1 MSIETSVSRSTDKG
15 ITLSG
20 YALSELMRR
29 ASFAECVFL
38 LLTGR
43 KPTPA
48 QAKMIDA
55 ILVSCADHGINAP
68 SAHVARASASCGVPL
83 ATAVA
88 AGIASIGTHHGGAGE
103 ACARLL
109 QEGVMSGSSDPSI
122 MAEKILDGVFGSGTM
137 SASGMVVPAERNL
150 PGYGHRVYKDEDPR
164 AACLLAIARELGLS
178 GKHSTLAK
186 VLEERLEARKGKRLV
201 LNVDGAQAAI
211 LSDMG
216 LPWNRIQ
223 PFFIIGRSLG
233 LCAQALE
240 ELEGEKPLAYVKSA
254 SVAENYIG
262 PKDREWGTE

>member
-1 MSIETSVSRSTDKG
+1 MTIETSISRSTDEG
-15 ITLSG
+15 LTLSG
-20 YALSELMRR
+20 YALTDLMRH

-38 LLTGR
+38 LLAGR
-43 KPTPA
+43 RPTPA
-48 QAKMIDA
+48 QAKMTDA

-88 AGIASIGTHHGGAGE
+88 AGIASIGTNHGGAGE

-109 QEGVMSGSSDPSI
+109 QDGVLSGSSDPAV
-122 MAEKILDGVFGSGTM
+122 MAEKILSDVLGPGAAR
-137 SASGMVVPAERNL
+137 ASGAASAGRNL

-164 AACLLAIARELGLS
+164 ATCLLSMASELGLS
-178 GKHSTLAK
+178 GKHSALAR
-186 VLEERLEARKGKRLV
+186 VLEARLETRKGKRLV
-201 LNVDGAQAAI
+201 LNVDGAHAAI

-233 LCAQALE
+233 LCAQVLE
-240 ELEGEKPLAYVKSA
+240 ELESAHPLAYVKSVPA
-254 SVAENYIG
+254 KESYVG
-262 PKDREWGTE
+262 PDDREWRTE